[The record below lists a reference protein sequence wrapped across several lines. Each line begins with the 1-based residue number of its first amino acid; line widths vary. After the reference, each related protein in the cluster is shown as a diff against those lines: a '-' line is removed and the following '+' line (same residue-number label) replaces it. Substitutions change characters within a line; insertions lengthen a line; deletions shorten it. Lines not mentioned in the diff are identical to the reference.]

1 MEDFILREKKMYV
14 QMTPDLLYD
23 FTLYHTYSTFSGFMC
38 IILAFAVAII
48 GLIRV
53 FSGQAHPHMIA
64 FYGAAA
70 LLFLAYTP
78 LTLKIRSKSQVR
90 DIEKYRER
98 VEYIF
103 DPAKGIIMNYGDKS
117 EFIPWEK
124 CIKVV
129 SSPKNMGIYYGK
141 NEALILPKVQFGD
154 DFTEIM
160 TVVMANVV
168 GKVWKKEEIRQ

>member
-1 MEDFILREKKMYV
+1 MEDYILKEQKMYV
-14 QMTPDLLYD
+14 QMTPELLYD
-23 FTLYHTYSTFSGFMC
+23 FTLYHTYSTFSGFMT
-38 IILAFAVAII
+38 IILAFAVAFI

-53 FSGQAHPHMIA
+53 FSGQAETHMIA
-64 FYGAAA
+64 FYGIAAF
-70 LLFLAYTP
+70 LFLAYTP
-78 LTLKIRSKSQVR
+78 LTLKLRSKSQVR
-90 DIEKYRER
+90 NIEKYRER
-98 VEYIF
+98 AEYIF
-103 DPAKGIIMNYGDKS
+103 DPARGITMNYADKS

-141 NEALILPKVQFGD
+141 NEALILPKAQFGN

-168 GKVWKKEEIRQ
+168 GKAWQNSASA